1 VNQIRNRYLE
11 YLMIFPSSFIPNDRY
26 HRIRKVCLL
35 LVTHCLY
42 IRLGLDVLIYLIQT
56 SLLVIGLLSIVTL
69 ITTSILISP
78 AFALKRFFNCMTNI
92 ANKTGKLTIDDV
104 NLCYDKKFT
113 GGSKQKTGS
122 TLTSRSQ
129 P

>member
-1 VNQIRNRYLE
+1 MPIICYTLPIYQTG
-11 YLMIFPSSFIPNDRY
+11 S
-26 HRIRKVCLL
+26 
-35 LVTHCLY
+35 
-42 IRLGLDVLIYLIQT
+42 DVLIYLIQT

-78 AFALKRFFNCMTNI
+78 VFALKRFFNCMTNI

-113 GGSKQKTGS
+113 GGSNHKTGS
-122 TLTSRSQ
+122 TLTSQSQ
-129 P
+129 S

>member
-1 VNQIRNRYLE
+1 MYL
-11 YLMIFPSSFIPNDRY
+11 R
-26 HRIRKVCLL
+26 R
-35 LVTHCLY
+35 
-42 IRLGLDVLIYLIQT
+42 T
-56 SLLVIGLLSIVTL
+56 SLLVIALVTIVTL

-113 GGSKQKTGS
+113 GGSKQKTES
-122 TLTSRSQ
+122 TSTSKSQ
-129 P
+129 S

>member
-1 VNQIRNRYLE
+1 MYL
-11 YLMIFPSSFIPNDRY
+11 R
-26 HRIRKVCLL
+26 
-35 LVTHCLY
+35 
-42 IRLGLDVLIYLIQT
+42 QT
-56 SLLVIGLLSIVTL
+56 SLLVIALVSIVTL

-104 NLCYDKKFT
+104 NLCYDKKFN
-113 GGSKQKTGS
+113 GGSNQKTE
-122 TLTSRSQ
+122 TTSPSQ